1 VALPP
6 ARGRR
11 GGGERLGEV
20 GGRLVAEVLLGLLE
34 ADPESYRTLDPSW
47 QPTLPAEGER
57 FALLDLLL
65 AGT

>member
-1 VALPP
+1 
-6 ARGRR
+6 
-11 GGGERLGEV
+11 
-20 GGRLVAEVLLGLLE
+20 VAEVLLGLLE